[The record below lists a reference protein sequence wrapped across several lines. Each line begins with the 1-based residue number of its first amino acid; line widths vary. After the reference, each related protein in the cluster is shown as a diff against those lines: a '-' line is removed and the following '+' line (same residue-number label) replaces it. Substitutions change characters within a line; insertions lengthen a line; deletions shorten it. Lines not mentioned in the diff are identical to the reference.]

1 MDNFWGLI
9 TSQPLLRGI
18 LGFILVLFIP
28 GFIWTLVFFKQIN
41 VLERIALSFALS
53 IAVVTLSIIVSNK
66 LLGISI
72 TGFNSVLII
81 IVISLVPLGI
91 YYLKRLTKRHKGESK
106 IA

>member
-1 MDNFWGLI
+1 MSDFWGFI

-28 GFIWTLVFFKQIN
+28 GFTWTLVFFKQIN

-53 IAVVTLSIIVSNK
+53 IAVVTLSIVVSNK

-91 YYLKRLTKRHKGESK
+91 YNLNRLTKRHKGESK